1 MKPKDSQRSRVYA
14 WEKKFYSMKRN
25 KDFTTLTSIQRFLD
39 DVRDDIGL
47 DAKIEVVSSRKLNS
61 NWAWAK
67 TYEGQIVLPGG
78 WARTMGPALH
88 ELSHHIVYHHMEKP
102 NAVSIAWH
110 GPEFVS
116 VFTALMHTYMGNS
129 LDVMLKHMDK
139 HKVKHDEYIL
149 EQYLWP
155 EDYL

>member
-1 MKPKDSQRSRVYA
+1 MRDFQRSNVYD

-25 KDFTTLTSIQRFLD
+25 KDFTTLTSIQLFLD
-39 DVRDDIGL
+39 GVRDDIGL

-61 NWAWAK
+61 NWAWAHTDK
-67 TYEGQIVLPGG
+67 GKIVLPGG

-88 ELSHHIVYHHMEKP
+88 ELSHHVVHLNMEKP
-102 NAVSIAWH
+102 NKITLAWH

-129 LDVMLKHMDK
+129 LEGMINHMHK
-139 HKVKHDEYIL
+139 HKVKHDADIL
-149 EQYLWP
+149 